1 MAWIKTVPTVE
12 ASGLLAQLYRAALK
26 RAGRVFNILSI
37 QSLRP
42 KVLRRSTQLYIE
54 VMRSAESALSRTQ
67 REMIATTVSSLNKCH
82 Y

>member
-1 MAWIKTVPTVE
+1 MAWIKTIPEDSAVGP
-12 ASGLLAQLYRAALK
+12 LAQIYRAARE

-42 KVLRRSTQLYIE
+42 KVLRSSTRLYLE
-54 VMRSAESALSRTQ
+54 VMRSPESALSRGQ
-67 REMIATTVSSLNKCH
+67 REMIATTVSSLNGCF